1 MNHYCMEPQEPISH
15 NIVGQFLGY
24 DVDENL
30 RTMPHHEGCES
41 FCVRM
46 VSKGFVLLMMEDMD
60 KPWQELKPLKRK
72 QMDDGVQVLEKV
84 KAPASEGLAWEFEE
98 IAV

>member
-1 MNHYCMEPQEPISH
+1 MWPQPCEPFSH
-15 NIVGQFLGY
+15 NNAGRFLGY
-24 DVDENL
+24 DVDESL
-30 RTMPHHEGCES
+30 RTMTNHEGWES

-46 VSKGFVLLMMEDMD
+46 VSKGFVLLMMENAM
-60 KPWQELKPLKRK
+60 KPWQELTPIKRK
-72 QMDDGVQVLEKV
+72 QMGDGVQMLEKV